1 VGQAAGVA
9 AMNCDRSANDFAG
22 ELFRLAVEACPDGM
36 LMTDGSGT
44 IVLVNSE
51 TERLFGYRRSE
62 LIGQSV
68 EILVPERM
76 RKHHSGHRARYAE
89 HPRVRRVEASH
100 DLFGLRRDGSEF
112 PVEIGLN
119 PIHTADGLFVL
130 NVVIDISDRQRVD
143 RLKDEFVST
152 VSHELR
158 TPLTSIA
165 GSLGLLLGGAA
176 GKLPDS
182 VSRFLGI
189 AHSNCTRLVR
199 LINDILDIEKI
210 EAGSVVFNFKRTE
223 LRLLAE
229 QVIEANRGYAD
240 GFAVRVRLDPAAS
253 DGKVLADP
261 DRLAQVITNLV
272 SNAVKFSPRDGEVAV
287 CIAHRDGHMR
297 IAVRDHGPGIPPE
310 FKPRIFE
317 KFAQADATDARQK
330 GGTGLGLSIARKIVT
345 RLGGTIGF
353 KDADGGGTE
362 FFVELPDWEQI
373 AAREIDT
380 GRSPDDTHI
389 LLCEDDPDAAMAV
402 REGLR
407 PFSFSTDFAHDAEE
421 AIKRARGNGY
431 AAIVVDFELPD
442 ADGMALVRLL
452 REQPEVYRTPIVV
465 ASAEPAPVK
474 DGAAGLNV
482 LKWIAK
488 PIDAFAL
495 TQVLDG
501 AVARGANGRPCIL
514 HIEDD
519 RDILDLVARALQP
532 TARVVSAGS
541 IEEARAALLAHHFDL
556 VVLDITLG
564 TASGLDLLPD
574 LRNRSGVPIPVVI
587 FSGHSAEIAA
597 IPQVE
602 ARLTKIGA
610 SLDDLVAAVHD
621 RLMLRSASPRKETA

>member
-1 VGQAAGVA
+1 MGTAVGVTPI
-9 AMNCDRSANDFAG
+9 NRDRSAKDFAE
-22 ELFRLAVEACPDGM
+22 ELFRLAVEACPNGM
-36 LMTDGSGT
+36 LISDGSGT
-44 IVLVNSE
+44 IVLVNTE
-51 TERLFGYRRSE
+51 TERLFGYRRE
-62 LIGQSV
+62 DLIGQPI
-68 EILVPERM
+68 EILIPERM
-76 RKHHSGHRARYAE
+76 RKHHVHNRKRFAD

-100 DLFGLRRDGSEF
+100 VLFGLRRDGSEF

-143 RLKDEFVST
+143 RLKDEFVAT

-189 AHSNCTRLVR
+189 AHNNCTRLVR

-210 EAGSVVFNFKRTE
+210 ESGSVVFNFKRVE
-223 LRLLAE
+223 LRQLAE
-229 QVIEANRGYAD
+229 HVVEANRGYAD
-240 GFAVRVRLDPAAS
+240 GFGVRVCLDPAAEA
-253 DGKVLADP
+253 GKVLADP

-287 CIAHRDGHMR
+287 AITHSHGRMCVT
-297 IAVRDHGPGIPPE
+297 VRDHGPGIPPE

-345 RLGGTIGF
+345 RLGGSIGF
-353 KDADGGGTE
+353 RDAAGGGTE
-362 FFVELPDWEQI
+362 FFVELPDQAQV

-380 GRSPDDTHI
+380 ARRPDDTHI
-389 LLCEDDPDAAMAV
+389 LLCEDDPDAAAAL

-407 PFSFSTDFAHDAEE
+407 PFGFSTDFAHDAEE
-421 AIKRARGNGY
+421 AIKRARSNGY

-442 ADGMALVRLL
+442 AGGIGLIRLL
-452 REQPEVYRTPIVV
+452 REQPEAYRTPIVI
-465 ASAEPAPVK
+465 ASAEPAPAM
-474 DGAAGLNV
+474 DGAAELNL

-495 TQVLDG
+495 TQILDSV
-501 AVARGANGRPCIL
+501 VARGANGRPCIL

-519 RDILDLVARALQP
+519 RDILDLVARALHP
-532 TARVVSAGS
+532 TARVIPAGS

-556 VVLDITLG
+556 VVLDLTLG
-564 TASGLDLLPD
+564 EASGLDLLRD
-574 LRNRSGVPIPVVI
+574 LRNRSGAPIPVVI

-597 IPQVE
+597 VPQVE

-621 RLMLRSASPRKETA
+621 RLMLRTASPRKDTA